1 MELTAQ
7 DKKAILNRVNV
18 YADTVLPERDPSK
31 VPIRVQLDALKP
43 EMEKLA
49 EEFNVSVEDIFIAYM
64 DMNTETVAEADAK
77 VQEQLDY
84 MDFKL

>member
-77 VQEQLDY
+77 IQEQLDY

>member
-7 DKKAILNRVNV
+7 EKKTILDRVNV
-18 YADTVLPERDPSK
+18 YADTVLAERDPSK

-49 EEFNVSVEDIFIAYM
+49 EEFHVSVEDIFITYM
-64 DMNTETVAEADAK
+64 DMNTQTVAEADAK
-77 VQEQLDY
+77 IQSQLDF

>member
-7 DKKAILNRVNV
+7 NKKTILDRVNV

-77 VQEQLDY
+77 VQAQLDY

>member
-18 YADTVLPERDPSK
+18 YDDTVLPERDPSK

-77 VQEQLDY
+77 IQEQLDY

>member
-7 DKKAILNRVNV
+7 NKKTILDRVNV

-43 EMEKLA
+43 EMEKLS

-77 VQEQLDY
+77 VQAQLDY